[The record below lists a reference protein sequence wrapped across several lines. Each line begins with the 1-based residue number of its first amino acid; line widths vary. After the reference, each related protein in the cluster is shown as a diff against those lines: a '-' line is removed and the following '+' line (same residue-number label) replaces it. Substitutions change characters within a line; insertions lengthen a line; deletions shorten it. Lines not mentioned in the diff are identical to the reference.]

1 MRLFSVTVLSC
12 IAAFSLLALHS
23 FAAEGEL
30 DALRANVPLLEEPTP
45 EPLYRVEDRSLR
57 PVREYPMQPPTIPHR
72 IDNYQVDLNANRCMA
87 CHARTRVGE
96 TQAIMVSVT
105 HYMDREGNFL
115 GDLSPRRY
123 FCTQCH
129 VPQTDA
135 PSRVGNTFVDM
146 SDLIRGSRQRS
157 E

>member
-1 MRLFSVTVLSC
+1 MRLVTILSC
-12 IAAFSLLALHS
+12 LSVFWLLPFHS

-30 DALRANVPLLEEPTP
+30 DALRANVPLLEEPEP

-57 PVREYPMQPPTIPHR
+57 QVREYPMQPPTIPHR
-72 IDNYQVDLNANRCMA
+72 IENYQVDLNANRCMA
-87 CHARTRVGE
+87 CHGRTRVGE

-115 GDLSPRRY
+115 GELSPRRY

-135 PSRVGNTFVDM
+135 PLRVDNTFVDM
-146 SDLIRGSRQRS
+146 SELIRGSRFSGQ
-157 E
+157 

>member
-1 MRLFSVTVLSC
+1 MRLLTIVVCAS
-12 IAAFSLLALHS
+12 AFFLLALNS
-23 FAAEGEL
+23 VAAEGEL
-30 DALRANVPLLEEPTP
+30 DALRANVPLLQEPTP
-45 EPLYRVEDRSLR
+45 EPLYQVQDRSRR
-57 PVREYPMQPPTIPHR
+57 PAREYPMQPPTIPHR

-87 CHARTRVGE
+87 CHARSRVGE

-115 GDLSPRRY
+115 GELSPRRY
-123 FCTQCH
+123 FCMQCH

-146 SDLIRGSRQRS
+146 DELIRGQRARS

>member
-1 MRLFSVTVLSC
+1 MRLLTILTC
-12 IAAFSLLALHS
+12 LTAFLLLAMQGL
-23 FAAEGEL
+23 AAEGEL
-30 DALRANVPLLEEPTP
+30 DPLRANAPLLQEPTP

-57 PVREYPMQPPTIPHR
+57 QVREYPMQPPTIPHR

-115 GDLSPRRY
+115 GELSPRRY

-129 VPQTDA
+129 VPQADA
-135 PSRVGNTFVDM
+135 PLRVRNTFVDM
-146 SDLIRGSRQRS
+146 SDLIRGQRQGND
-157 E
+157 

>member
-1 MRLFSVTVLSC
+1 MRLVTVLSC
-12 IAAFSLLALHS
+12 LGAFLLLAFHS

-30 DALRANVPLLEEPTP
+30 DALRANVPLLEEPVP

-57 PVREYPMQPPTIPHR
+57 QVREYPMQPPTIPHR
-72 IDNYQVDLNANRCMA
+72 IENYQVDLNANRCMA
-87 CHARTRVGE
+87 CHGRTRVGE

-115 GDLSPRRY
+115 GELSPRRY

-135 PSRVGNTFVDM
+135 PLRVDNTFVDM
-146 SDLIRGSRQRS
+146 SELIRGSRFSGQ
-157 E
+157 